1 MSITTNVL
9 RSNPTQAR
17 CTRYNIMWYATGRWF
32 SSGTAVS
39 STNKTDNHDITDIT
53 ELLLNVTLS
62 TIKPNQTMTWLCLT
76 VTEYTC
82 HKCPR
87 TCSTCRKHYPVLYL
101 FMISLSWLVFVTRVT
116 RCVSPVEQELLTPPE
131 YLTLSPVC
139 SGVRVARFLVF
150 YVVFFYRCLSFYP
163 FVLFLLSIV
172 LSFLLRFTGSDYP
185 SGIFKIFLMSALYKT
200 NTLSWMLIELVHWK
214 NSPKVDLSLHTDT
227 LLWF

>member
-1 MSITTNVL
+1 VSITTNVL

-32 SSGTAVS
+32 SPGTAVS
-39 STNKTDNHDITDIT
+39 STNKTDNHDIADIT

-76 VTEYTC
+76 VTEYLC
-82 HKCPR
+82 HKWPR
-87 TCSTCRKHYPVLYL
+87 TCSTCRKHFPVLYL

-116 RCVSPVEQELLTPPE
+116 RCVSPVEQELLTLPE

-150 YVVFFYRCLSFYP
+150 YIVFFYRCLSFCP

-172 LSFLLRFTGSDYP
+172 LSFFLRFTGYDYP
-185 SGIFKIFLMSALYKT
+185 LVSSKS
-200 NTLSWMLIELVHWK
+200 SWCLLCTRPTHLVGC
-214 NSPKVDLSLHTDT
+214 
-227 LLWF
+227 